1 MPGPGVD
8 AGLGPPGGKNPAGCY
23 WSGPYGN
30 EQVRSAAPSAT
41 AQYSGILRVFRT
53 SLTSTSA
60 FRGRPV
66 RMGAAPKRDQQ
77 LSRRCSGR
85 DRFSISAASR
95 APQTPR
101 GGPCQRCYC
110 PCSFWSLSTPLR
122 LPLVLNAVGK
132 DRFRPQIRPYARFRP
147 LSSQFSYPPWR
158 MVNILR
164 GGSLGGPL
172 STKVRR
178 QLRMVVATAVLS
190 GSAKDEIR
198 V

>member
-1 MPGPGVD
+1 MIMVPDRAERSVD
-8 AGLGPPGGKNPAGCY
+8 VADVGLVENGSPADLFVNGIDHVHCTY
-23 WSGPYGN
+23 LYDP
-30 EQVRSAAPSAT
+30 AT
-41 AQYSGILRVFRT
+41 VI
-53 SLTSTSA
+53 ST
-60 FRGRPV
+60 
-66 RMGAAPKRDQQ
+66 K
-77 LSRRCSGR
+77 
-85 DRFSISAASR
+85 
-95 APQTPR
+95 
-101 GGPCQRCYC
+101 
-110 PCSFWSLSTPLR
+110 R